1 MGIKSD
7 IRFWFFLL
15 VFLVAGSACVERPWH
30 HSAGEYV
37 VVQPAAGQ
45 SLDTVAS
52 DFGGGPAGLP
62 AIEALNPPLLTPANT
77 PLLVPATPAY
87 ELGIRAGGY
96 QVVPVL
102 TYRWLEGTDFKA
114 LEARLKADLLQLES
128 LGHPLL
134 SPDEFLG
141 FIRMERSVSKGAV
154 LLAFEVKHVE
164 GFNDFLARNPSMGL
178 SGLLFLDPS
187 TVGTAGALTWDE
199 VSRLAGEGLEPAL
212 LPAGDQE
219 LSAPVPKETLVGYTL
234 RVKETITA
242 SHVLLA
248 DNTTGAVRF
257 AAYPD
262 GVGNSVIASVMV
274 SLGIKGIFMIGEGG
288 NPFFCDNLSVVRMDA
303 GGRGAEVPLGRY
315 LDTFREAALSW

>member
-7 IRFWFFLL
+7 MRFCFFLL
-15 VFLVAGSACVERPWH
+15 VFLVAGSSCVERPWH

-37 VVQPAAGQ
+37 VVQPSAGQ

-62 AIEALNPPLLTPANT
+62 AIEALNPPALTPANT

-102 TYRWLEGTDFKA
+102 TYRWVGGADFEA
-114 LEARLKADLLQLES
+114 LEARLRADLLQLQS
-128 LGHPLL
+128 LGHSLL

-141 FIRMERSVSKGAV
+141 FIRMERSVSSGAV
-154 LLAFEVKHVE
+154 LLAFEVYHAE
-164 GFNDFLARNPSMGL
+164 GFRAFWERSSDLGL
-178 SGLLFLDPS
+178 TGLLFIEPS
-187 TVGTAGALTWDE
+187 TVGTEGALTWEE
-199 VSRLAGEGLEPAL
+199 VARLSGDAMEPAL
-212 LPAGDQE
+212 LPPGGQG
-219 LSAPVPKETLVGYTL
+219 LTAPASKETLVGYTL
-234 RVKETITA
+234 RVKETITT
-242 SHVLLA
+242 SHGLLA
-248 DNTTGAVRF
+248 GNVPGPVRF

-262 GVGNSVIASVMV
+262 GVGNSVMASVMV
-274 SLGIKGIFMIGEGG
+274 SLGMKGIFISGEEG

-303 GGRGAEVPLGRY
+303 GGRGAEVPLDRY